1 MRFDDVIT
9 QLGEFG
15 SYQKRIYF
23 MVCLMAIFGE
33 FQVMMGVFTLA
44 IPEHRCAI
52 PGLENDTYESQGE
65 WHVTLVNQSIP
76 WQSDQNRFSQCQ
88 LYKTGSSNVTS
99 RCDRWVYSRETFRS
113 TFVTETNMVCDR
125 ISLRTYANMFYMGG
139 LLIGSLTLG
148 SLSDII
154 GRKKVMVA
162 GVVGQVV
169 FSVAAGCVSSFIQF
183 AIMRFFTSFFL
194 IGVYLSTFILAMEIV
209 GPSKRK
215 FIGIVIN
222 YVWCLAGFV
231 QTAAAYGIR
240 DWQFLHL
247 LLSVPSA
254 VMLSYFCLVPE
265 SPRWLVNVGRVK
277 EASDIVRK
285 IAKENQADLSEKTSS
300 LQDVE
305 MEGQGNKI
313 WHMLTIPVLLVR
325 TLVIFF
331 NWMVCSMVYYG
342 LNLNAGNLSG
352 NLYLNFFLL
361 TLVELLSYVV
371 TLPLLDVV
379 GRRLLQCC
387 FMLISGVACISTLFP
402 VIYGSSG
409 TAWITL
415 TLSLVGKF
423 GASAAFAIIYIYT
436 AELFPTVMRNSG
448 LGLSSTTARI
458 GGILA
463 PYIADL
469 GNVVGGDLAVI
480 LPLLIFGSLSLAA
493 GLCALILPE
502 TANRKLPDTVQ
513 DAKNF
518 GRLPNNDIKE
528 MLEVTENEIKVE
540 KLDIVVDAK
549 SVDRH
554 LASDNKSSVGAN
566 ENKSSVGANENKSSV
581 GANENKNSVGANEN
595 KNSVGANENKSSVGA
610 NENKSSEGANE
621 NKSSVGANENKSSVG
636 ANENKSSEGANENKN
651 SVGANET
658 TQGNTN
664 EGFISDTRQ

>member
-76 WQSDQNRFSQCQ
+76 WQSEQNRFSQCQ

-113 TFVTETNMVCDR
+113 TFVTEVNMVCEQV
-125 ISLRTYANMFYMGG
+125 SLRTYANMFYMGG
-139 LLIGSLTLG
+139 MLAGSFIMG
-148 SLSDII
+148 SLSDMF
-154 GRKKVMVA
+154 GRRKVMMA
-162 GVVGQVV
+162 GIVLHLAC
-169 FSVAAGCVSSFIQF
+169 SIATGCVTSYIPFVVL
-183 AIMRFFTSFFL
+183 RFLTSFFNV
-194 IGVYLSTFILAMEIV
+194 GVYLVTYVIAMEMV

-215 FIGIVIN
+215 YVGIVTN
-222 YVWCLAGFV
+222 FVWCFGGFL

-240 DWQFLHL
+240 DWHHL
-247 LLSVPSA
+247 QIVLSVPA
-254 VMLSYFCLVPE
+254 ALTLSYFFLIPE

-285 IAKENQADLSEKTSS
+285 IAKENQADLSEKTLS

-305 MEGQGNKI
+305 LEGQGEKI

-325 TLVIFF
+325 TLIIFF

-342 LNLNAGNLSG
+342 LSLNSGNLSG
-352 NLYLNFFLL
+352 NLYLNFFLM

-402 VIYGSSG
+402 VIYGSSD

-463 PYIADL
+463 PYIADI

-502 TANRKLPDTVQ
+502 TANRQLPDTVQ

-518 GRLPNNDIKE
+518 GRKDTNKHKYILDGREERDRKVREIFKMETKE
-528 MLEVTENEIKVE
+528 HFST
-540 KLDIVVDAK
+540 
-549 SVDRH
+549 
-554 LASDNKSSVGAN
+554 G
-566 ENKSSVGANENKSSV
+566 
-581 GANENKNSVGANEN
+581 
-595 KNSVGANENKSSVGA
+595 
-610 NENKSSEGANE
+610 
-621 NKSSVGANENKSSVG
+621 
-636 ANENKSSEGANENKN
+636 
-651 SVGANET
+651 
-658 TQGNTN
+658 
-664 EGFISDTRQ
+664 